1 MSEDQIKYGAVA
13 SERLSPSAKTAPPV
27 PSTIESSM
35 FRISEAKS
43 NIERCIRNYEEILSI
58 VTGAKLPS
66 VKEEAAIEVS
76 LAHSLDMYSRIF
88 ENFGIRLGEINAYF
102 KDALGVTA
110 K

>member
-1 MSEDQIKYGAVA
+1 MSEDQIMYGALHSKVA
-13 SERLSPSAKTAPPV
+13 TPSPKSPGPG
-27 PSTIESSM
+27 TIESSM

-58 VTGAKLPS
+58 VTGANLPP